1 MQATLSDLIH
11 SHAQAR
17 PNAPA
22 LSDGALS
29 LTYAALDALLDRV
42 AAALQASG
50 LNKGDVLALC
60 GAPSVRQAA
69 LFLGA
74 LRAGVVVAPLAPY
87 GTAEQ
92 LAHMVADCGAKLL
105 AFDALGQAAL
115 GLTEAGWPAGSPPRS
130 AQPASHASDTAVPGH
145 RPISGPSLIALAPGG
160 PGQLYGAWLAAA
172 PEKPQPV
179 AVEAEHPF
187 NIIYSSGTTGV
198 PKGIVQSHGMRAGHI
213 ERAAVYQYNTD
224 SVLLLA
230 TGLYSNTT
238 LVAFIPGLAYGGHV
252 HVMPRFDAQAYLE
265 HAQSLRATHTML
277 VPVLYRRLMARADF
291 ESYDLSAFRMKACTS
306 APFGAA
312 LKADVLAR
320 WPGGL
325 TEIYGMTEG
334 GGSCLLQAHLH
345 PTKLH
350 TVGRP
355 APGHE
360 LRLIDE
366 DAVELAPGPHV
377 VGEIV
382 GRSGSMMLGY
392 HGQAQKTQ
400 EAHWVDAQGNRFIR
414 TGDVGRFD
422 EDGFLLLMDRRKDM
436 VISGGFNIY
445 PSDLEAVLQQHPQV
459 SEAAVVGVPSEAW
472 GETPVAYVVAREPAP
487 GAALKG
493 SELQAELLVWCNARV
508 GKTQRLHALMVVQQL
523 PRSDIG
529 KVLKRELRE
538 SWLQATA
545 TRT

>member
-1 MQATLSDLIH
+1 MQHTLSDLIRR
-11 SHAQAR
+11 HAQAQ
-17 PNAPA
+17 PAAPA
-22 LSDGALS
+22 LSDGSLS
-29 LTYAALDALLDRV
+29 LSYAALDALLDRI
-42 AAALQASG
+42 AAALQADG
-50 LNKGDVLALC
+50 LRKGDVLALC
-60 GAPSVRQAA
+60 GAPSVRQGA

-92 LAHMVADCGAKLL
+92 LAHMVADCGAKVL
-105 AFDALGQAAL
+105 ALDALGQSAIGGSGTQTLASNPAL
-115 GLTEAGWPAGSPPRS
+115 QW
-130 AQPASHASDTAVPGH
+130 
-145 RPISGPSLIALAPGG
+145 IALDPKAPGR
-160 PGQLYGAWLAAA
+160 PYGAWLAAA

-179 AVEAEHPF
+179 AVHAEHPF

-213 ERAAVYQYNTD
+213 ERASRYEYNPQ

-238 LVAFIPGLAYGGHV
+238 LVAFFPALAYGGHV
-252 HVMPRFDAQAYLE
+252 HVMAKFDAQAYLE
-265 HAQSLRATHTML
+265 HAQNLRATHTML

-291 ESYDLSAFRMKACTS
+291 GSYDLRSFHMKMCTS
-306 APFGAA
+306 APFEAT

-325 TEIYGMTEG
+325 VELYGMTEG
-334 GGSCLLQAHLH
+334 GGSCLLEAHLH

-355 APGHE
+355 ALGHE

-366 DAVELAPGPHV
+366 DAVELAPGPQV

-392 HGQAQKTQ
+392 HGQPEKTR
-400 EAHWVDAQGNRFIR
+400 EAEWFDAAGQRFIR

-422 EDGFLLLMDRRKDM
+422 EDGFLVLMDRRKDM

-445 PSDLEAVLQQHPQV
+445 PSDLEAVLHQHPQV
-459 SEAAVVGVPSEAW
+459 AEAAVVGVPSEAW
-472 GETPVAYVVAREPAP
+472 GETPVAYVVLREVAP
-487 GAALKG
+487 SAVAL
-493 SELQAELLVWCNARV
+493 SEAELLAWCNARV
-508 GKTQRLHALMVVQQL
+508 GKTQRLHALVVVPQL

-538 SWLQATA
+538 RYARDQRAC
-545 TRT
+545 

>member
-1 MQATLSDLIH
+1 MQNTLSDLIR
-11 SHAQAR
+11 SHAQER
-17 PNAPA
+17 PQAPA
-22 LSDGALS
+22 LSDGTLS
-29 LTYAALDALLDRV
+29 LNYAALDALMDRI
-42 AAALQASG
+42 AAALQADG
-50 LNKGDVLALC
+50 LRAGDVLALC
-60 GAPSVRQAA
+60 GASSVRLGA

-92 LAHMVADCGAKLL
+92 LAHMVADCGAKVL
-105 AFDALGQAAL
+105 ALDALGQ
-115 GLTEAGWPAGSPPRS
+115 S
-130 AQPASHASDTAVPGH
+130 AMAVPS
-145 RPISGPSLIALAPGG
+145 SGALASGATPKLIALDSKAPGQ
-160 PGQLYGAWLAAA
+160 PYGAWLAAA

-179 AVEAEHPF
+179 VVPAEHPF

-213 ERAAVYQYNTD
+213 ERAAVYQYSPQ

-252 HVMPRFDAQAYLE
+252 HVMAKFDAQAYLE
-265 HAQSLRATHTML
+265 RAQALRATHTML
-277 VPVLYRRLMARADF
+277 VPVLYRRLMAHADF
-291 ESYDLSAFRMKACTS
+291 ERYDLSAFKMKACTS

-325 TEIYGMTEG
+325 IEIYGMTEG

-350 TVGRP
+350 TVGQP
-355 APGHE
+355 PPGHE

-366 DAVELAPGPHV
+366 DAVELAPGPNV
-377 VGEIV
+377 MGEIV

-392 HGQAQKTQ
+392 HGQPQKTR
-400 EAHWVDAQGNRFIR
+400 EAEWFDAAGQRFIR

-422 EDGFLLLMDRRKDM
+422 EDGFLILMDRRKDM

-445 PSDLEAVLQQHPQV
+445 PSDLEAVLLQHPQV
-459 SEAAVVGVPSEAW
+459 LEAAVVGVPSEAW
-472 GETPVAYVVAREPAP
+472 GETPVAYVVAREAAP
-487 GAALKG
+487 GGDAVG
-493 SELQAELLVWCNARV
+493 EPELLAWANARV
-508 GKTQRLHALMVVQQL
+508 GKTQRLHALRVVPQL

-538 SWLQATA
+538 RYAREQQGLL
-545 TRT
+545 R